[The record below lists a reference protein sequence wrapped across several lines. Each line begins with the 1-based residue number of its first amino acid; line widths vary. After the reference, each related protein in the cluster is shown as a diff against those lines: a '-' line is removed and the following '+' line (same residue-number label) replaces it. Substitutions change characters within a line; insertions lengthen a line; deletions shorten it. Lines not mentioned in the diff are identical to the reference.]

1 MDDAKNTAQAATGGE
16 AHPAGR
22 KARRLDDG
30 KAARQRMEQSILD
43 ARKARLNCGACGALG
58 NWGTQSVHGET
69 RYLLCGHCNVGTA
82 KVTVTAKDLN
92 AALGIPTKEE

>member
-1 MDDAKNTAQAATGGE
+1 MDDAKNPAQTATGPE
-16 AHPAGR
+16 AHLAGR
-22 KARRLDDG
+22 KTRKIDDG

-58 NWGTQSVHGET
+58 NWKTQSVHGET

-82 KVTVTAKDLN
+82 KVTVTVKDVD
-92 AALGIPTKEE
+92 AALGLPTRED